1 MRNNIHTKFIL
12 TPIVEILKETATACR
27 CIGIGIETQPLC
39 EYVMQTTFLKMT
51 GASEQKL
58 KCICWEMATYD
69 YEYRYQKLTKTLGEC
84 SCYGEKKAIFN
95 DILKV
100 IGRMDSNYDFNNIF
114 SDSVKTDICDK
125 IKEDI
130 CSTISNTVVEK
141 WESRSFLLYKNEPLK
156 YIDKKSFTNK
166 NTDKKAKSLYS
177 FLEEDLKDYYE
188 NVVYRHRNRCAH
200 NLKSYQNNLPT
211 LKTLVKP
218 NYEYENYFHMFS
230 VLMLLDEIYIVLYKA
245 YLNLLDNRIP

>member
-39 EYVMQTTFLKMT
+39 EYIMQTTFLKMT

-58 KCICWEMATYD
+58 KCIFWEMATYD
-69 YEYRYQKLTKTLGEC
+69 YEYRYEKLKNKLGEF
-84 SCYGEKKAIFN
+84 SSYKDKNEIFN
-95 DILKV
+95 DILRTIKR
-100 IGRMDSNYDFNNIF
+100 IDSDFDKLF
-114 SDSVKTDICDK
+114 SNSAKGDICDK
-125 IKEDI
+125 IKDDI
-130 CSTISNTVVEK
+130 CSNISNTVVEK

-156 YIDKKSFTNK
+156 YANKEFFAKNK
-166 NTDKKAKSLYS
+166 NL
-177 FLEEDLKDYYE
+177 FIGNLQEYYN

-211 LKTLVKP
+211 LKTLVNP

-230 VLMLLDEIYIVLYKA
+230 VLMLLDEIYIALYKE
-245 YLNLLDNRIP
+245 YLNLLNDKML

>member
-12 TPIVEILKETATACR
+12 TPIVEILKETVTACR
-27 CIGIGIETQPLC
+27 CVGLGIETQPLC
-39 EYVMQTTFLKMT
+39 DYIMQTTFLKMT

-58 KCICWEMATYD
+58 KCVCWEMATYD
-69 YEYRYQKLTKTLGEC
+69 YEYRYQKLTKPLGEC
-84 SCYGEKKAIFN
+84 SCYDEKKGVYN
-95 DILKV
+95 DMQHV
-100 IGRMDSNYDFNNIF
+100 IGNLDSNYCFNSLF
-114 SDSVKTDICDK
+114 SNDVKKDICET
-125 IKEDI
+125 IKNSI
-130 CSTISNTVVEK
+130 ISLISGTSIEN
-141 WESRSFLLYKNEPLK
+141 WESRFFLLYKKEPSKFVDPALF
-156 YIDKKSFTNK
+156 SNK
-166 NTDKKAKSLYS
+166 ATDKNAKFPYG
-177 FLEEDLKDYYE
+177 FFEKDLKDYYE

-211 LKTLVKP
+211 LNTLIKP

>member
-39 EYVMQTTFLKMT
+39 EYIMQTTFLKMT

-69 YEYRYQKLTKTLGEC
+69 YDYRHQKLTKPLGEC
-84 SCYGEKKAIFN
+84 SCYDEKKIVYN
-95 DILKV
+95 DMLNV
-100 IGRMDSNYDFNNIF
+100 ISNLDSNYCFDSLF
-114 SDSVKTDICDK
+114 SNDAKNEICER
-125 IKEDI
+125 IKENI
-130 CSTISNTVVEK
+130 IKVISGTSIEK
-141 WESRSFLLYKNEPLK
+141 WESRCFLLYKNEPSKFLDSK
-156 YIDKKSFTNK
+156 LFSNKTTNK
-166 NTDKKAKSLYS
+166 NAKSPYV
-177 FLEEDLKDYYE
+177 FFEKDLKDYYE
-188 NVVYRHRNRCAH
+188 SVVYRHRNRCAH

-230 VLMLLDEIYIVLYKA
+230 VLMLLDEIYIRMYNE
-245 YLNLLDNRIP
+245 YLILLNDRML

>member
-39 EYVMQTTFLKMT
+39 EYIMQTTFLKMT

-69 YEYRYQKLTKTLGEC
+69 YDYRYQKLTKPLGEC
-84 SCYGEKKAIFN
+84 SCYDEKKSVYN
-95 DILKV
+95 DMLYV
-100 IGRMDSNYDFNNIF
+100 ISNLDPNYCFDSLF
-114 SDSVKTDICDK
+114 SNDAKNKICER
-125 IKEDI
+125 IKENI
-130 CSTISNTVVEK
+130 IKVMSGTSIEN
-141 WESRSFLLYKNEPLK
+141 WESRCFLLYKNEPLK
-156 YIDKKSFTNK
+156 FLDSKLFSNK
-166 NTDKKAKSLYS
+166 ATDKNAKFPYG
-177 FLEEDLKDYYE
+177 FFEKDLKDYYE
-188 NVVYRHRNRCAH
+188 SVVYRHRNRCAH

-230 VLMLLDEIYIVLYKA
+230 VLMLLDEIYITMYKE
-245 YLNLLDNRIP
+245 YLNLLNDRIL